1 MAEYEKM
8 QNISKKPIYQLP
20 ASVLPFLAL
29 ASIWGNIFIEKIAVT
44 TVRNEVVFI
53 SPKKGKQL

>member
-1 MAEYEKM
+1 M

-29 ASIWGNIFIEKIAVT
+29 ASIWGNIFIEKITVT